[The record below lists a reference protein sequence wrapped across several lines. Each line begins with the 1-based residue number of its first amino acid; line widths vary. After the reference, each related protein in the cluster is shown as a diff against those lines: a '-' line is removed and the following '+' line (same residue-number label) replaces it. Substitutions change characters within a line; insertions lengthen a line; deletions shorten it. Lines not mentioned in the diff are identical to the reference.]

1 MAAPVLWN
9 ALDEATKVA
18 ERHLQE
24 DAREWWLKM
33 GHTAQVPA
41 KLPPCVV
48 SSTSMHTYAW
58 GPFAKSGSMQDI
70 QQSFGLKALNRV

>member
-1 MAAPVLWN
+1 MLLMKPPKLQS
-9 ALDEATKVA
+9 ATCK
-18 ERHLQE
+18 
-24 DAREWWLKM
+24 KM
-33 GHTAQVPA
+33 RVSGGSRWDTQHRCLR

-70 QQSFGLKALNRV
+70 QQSFGLKALKHV